1 MQTIV
6 PKTDHPHE
14 RGDNAATADGG
25 RTDADHPHE
34 RGDNVAE
41 RAAAIETNGP
51 SPRARGKQK
60 FISKPFIWVRT
71 IPTRAGKT
79 AIQRCF
85 CSSQTDH
92 PHGSGE
98 NERDALYARLD
109 AGPSPRERGK
119 PTCSNRNCY

>member
-51 SPRARGKQK
+51 SPRARGKR
-60 FISKPFIWVRT
+60 FIVSLYPIVKRT
-71 IPTRAGKT
+71 IPTGAGKT
-79 AIQRCF
+79 S
-85 CSSQTDH
+85 CSFY
-92 PHGSGE
+92 PI
-98 NERDALYARLD
+98 
-109 AGPSPRERGK
+109 P
-119 PTCSNRNCY
+119 